1 MGRHLKPPTGFD
13 LETTDTDPREGA
25 HIATGAGEGRATTW
39 ITGPL
44 AAFDLET
51 TGTDIE
57 TDRIVTAAVVR
68 LEPDGALSTER
79 TWLLDPGVVIPAEA
93 AAIHGISTEHA
104 RAQGAPA
111 RSAVEEITQAV
122 AEVLRAGTPLVVM
135 NARYDVSLLDRE
147 CRRYGLESLSERLG
161 AVPSPVVD
169 PLVIDKHIDK
179 YRRGKRALHALCAH
193 YGVSLDDAHD
203 ARADAVAA
211 ARVVRRMGERHR
223 PLGMM
228 SPADLHDL
236 QVRAAA
242 EQSASLQAYLR
253 RTDPA
258 AVVEPAWP
266 VVPRSG

>member
-1 MGRHLKPPTGFD
+1 M
-13 LETTDTDPREGA
+13 
-25 HIATGAGEGRATTW
+25 TW
-39 ITGPL
+39 TTGPL

-68 LEPDGALSTER
+68 LEPDGGVSTER
-79 TWLLDPGVVIPAEA
+79 TWLLDPGVAIPEEA
-93 AAIHGISTEHA
+93 AAIHGISTAQA

-111 RSAVEEITQAV
+111 PRAVEEVTQTV

-135 NARYDVSLLDRE
+135 NARYDLSLLDRE

-161 AVPSPVVD
+161 SLPSPVID

-179 YRRGKRALHALCAH
+179 YRKGKRALHALCAH

-211 ARVVRRMGERHR
+211 ARVVRRLGEKHR
-223 PLGMM
+223 PVGTM
-228 SPADLHDL
+228 SLADLHDL

-253 RTDPA
+253 RTTNPA
-258 AVVEPAWP
+258 AVVERAWP
-266 VVPRSG
+266 VIPRG